1 MFARTFHT
9 GCLAAGLLGCTGL
22 AAMTARPAA
31 AQMTPLTVALPTV
44 TQYSDRGSFTAASS
58 GLTTLDFGVANT
70 SGGTLTGYATAS
82 GLTLSGVNFVGT
94 ENSGQYTLAVIT
106 PAFFAVYAGFSGN
119 PTGLIAGDNGAY
131 NSPIVTVTLPP
142 GTMAV
147 GTDLYTFRLGNGY
160 ANTAEPVD
168 VTLYSGG
175 VSLGTFRVI
184 TFEKPTLA
192 FAGFVSTVPITA
204 LQVQG
209 ENDSIADLS
218 TFAFGTSLAAAK
230 PPTNNGVKIAVS
242 AVAQSSPPANGQAFI
257 NIGVTATNNGSSGA
271 DMFQITSVTF
281 NSAVPLPVPPSASP
295 IPTTPNLLV
304 PGHSQ
309 TNTFTFRAQPGT
321 VSGVFKASGTY
332 IDTVTGKSGSFTT
345 TIRSLPAPPS
355 Q

>member
-1 MFARTFHT
+1 MFTCTSVLRGLRAALL
-9 GCLAAGLLGCTGL
+9 GLAAL

-168 VTLYSGG
+168 VTLYSSG

-204 LQVQG
+204 MQVQG

-230 PPTNNGVKIAVS
+230 PPTNNGVKISVS
-242 AVAQSSPPANGQAFI
+242 AVAQSSPPANGQEFI
-257 NIGVTATNNGSSGA
+257 NVGVTTTNNGSVGA
-271 DMFQITSVTF
+271 NMLQLTSVTF
-281 NSAVPLPVPPSASP
+281 NSGPALPVPPSASP
-295 IPTTPNLLV
+295 VPTTPNLL
-304 PGHSQ
+304 GAGQSQ
-309 TNTFTFRAQPGT
+309 TNTFTFSAFAGT
-321 VSGVFKASGTY
+321 VSGVFRVSGTY
-332 IDTVTGKSGSFTT
+332 LNANGGTGSFTT